1 MLSRSAERIYWL
13 ARYLE
18 RTENAARLISV
29 HMNLLMDL
37 PKGVDMGWQQ
47 LIRINSSED
56 LFFKHYKVA
65 NERNVANFLLVDEKN
80 PISLYSSLIYARE
93 NMRTT
98 RELLPDE
105 AWEQVNEMYLFVKS
119 NLDSVNNRRGRV
131 IFLKE
136 IMEGCQHFT
145 GLLSGYMSHNHAY
158 RFIRL
163 GRNIER
169 ADMTSRILELAM
181 LLLADSRSSEDR
193 QYESILWRN
202 ILQTLN
208 ALLMYRQ
215 QVRSRVKGDDVLNF
229 LLRDTALPR
238 AIACCISDIAGTIEK
253 LPNNDGLPEKV
264 AELHK
269 YVQSIDT
276 DKTTQRQLRKILD
289 DLQSRLGSLHND
301 ISENW
306 FLISEIAPSQSQE
319 QTVEAG

>member
-18 RTENAARLISV
+18 RTENAAHLISV

-37 PKGVDMGWQQ
+37 PKGVEMGWLQ
-47 LIRINSSED
+47 LICINSSED
-56 LFFKHYKVA
+56 LFFKHYNVA
-65 NERNVANFLLVDEKN
+65 NERNVANFLLIDEKN

-105 AWEQVNEMYLFVKS
+105 AWEQVNEMYWFVKN

-131 IFLKE
+131 IFLDK
-136 IMEGCQHFT
+136 IMQGCQRFT

-163 GRNIER
+163 GRSIER
-169 ADMTSRILELAM
+169 ADMTSRILELAT
-181 LLLADSRSSEDR
+181 LLLSDSRSSEAR

-208 ALLMYRQ
+208 AHLMYRQ

-238 AIACCISDIAGTIEK
+238 AIACCIGDIAGTIEK

-264 AELHK
+264 TELEK

-289 DLQSRLGSLHND
+289 DLQGRLASLHND
-301 ISENW
+301 ISANW
-306 FLISEIAPSQSQE
+306 FIVYEPSEVQNQSQNAE
-319 QTVEAG
+319 PD